1 MERGKHYFM
10 AIPRLRARRAQ
21 EKLRRLLVSAYIR
34 RMHGGGAHLNRRRL
48 PPMVRWLACAALLL
62 ASGTASALG
71 LGEVRVLSRPGQ
83 PLLAEIPI
91 ISSDPAELEEL
102 RVGLASPEVFERV
115 GLSRVQGLVQ
125 ELDFAVAVSSDGS
138 PVIRVTSH
146 TPVESSAVNFL
157 VEVDW
162 GQGRLV
168 REYSVLVGAPGVLA
182 AAPPPP
188 VQAPR
193 AAPSDAIVRSPE
205 PSTPAPEPEP
215 RPVPAQ
221 PPVARA
227 AATEADAG
235 QVTVRAGQTLSQLAR
250 QLAPSVGLNQAMQA
264 LLQANPNAFIR
275 GNINLLKQGAVL
287 RAPSASELAQVD
299 ASQAADFVHRQMA
312 EWRQSR
318 SLPKPASGPAVA
330 PPPSVARAA
339 ERAAPRVAEARLQIA
354 PPVAKG
360 GGQVGTTTGIQAG
373 GEGEMLAEQQLQ
385 QTREDLAARDAEV
398 QELRSQV
405 AELEKIKQQQ
415 EKLIQMKDSDLA
427 AAQQKLAGQQG
438 GAGTPAWVWGGLA
451 LLIAGLVAA
460 WLLGRRRIAA
470 APVRNAPKSRLD
482 SAALAAAVP
491 QAARADA
498 EAEVPAVLEE
508 TADEI
513 AELEAWSH
521 RQGDASLNVAL
532 SNPAPA
538 GRERLELAVAYL
550 DLGDV
555 ETARDLLNE
564 VMAGDDAAA
573 RQEAAQ
579 LLREL

>member
-1 MERGKHYFM
+1 
-10 AIPRLRARRAQ
+10 
-21 EKLRRLLVSAYIR
+21 
-34 RMHGGGAHLNRRRL
+34 
-48 PPMVRWLACAALLL
+48 MVRWLAGAALLL
-62 ASGTASALG
+62 ASGLASALG

-125 ELDFAVAVSSDGS
+125 ELDFAVAVSSDGR

-157 VEVDW
+157 IEVDW

-188 VQAPR
+188 VQAPQ
-193 AAPSDAIVRSPE
+193 AAPSDAIVR
-205 PSTPAPEPEP
+205 APEPPPPPEP
-215 RPVPAQ
+215 KPETRPAPS
-221 PPVARA
+221 PLMHA

-235 QVTVRAGQTLSQLAR
+235 QVTVRTGQTLSQLAR
-250 QLAPSVGLNQAMQA
+250 QLVPSVGLNQAMQA
-264 LLQANPNAFIR
+264 LLRANPDAFIR

-287 RAPSASELAQVD
+287 RAPSASELTQVD
-299 ASQAADFVHRQMA
+299 ASQAADFVNRQMA

-318 SLPKPASGPAVA
+318 SLPKPASGPAAA

-354 PPVAKG
+354 PPVVKG
-360 GGQVGTTTGIQAG
+360 EGQAGTTTGIQAG
-373 GEGEMLAEQQLQ
+373 GEGEMLAERQLQ
-385 QTREDLAARDAEV
+385 QTREDLAARNAEV

-427 AAQQKLAGQQG
+427 SAQQKLAAQQG
-438 GAGTPAWVWGGLA
+438 GDAGTPIWVWGGLA
-451 LLIAGLVAA
+451 LLVAGLVAA

-470 APVRNAPKSRLD
+470 APARAAPKSRLD

-491 QAARADA
+491 QAAHTDA

-521 RQGDASLNVAL
+521 RHGDASLNVAL

-564 VMAGDDAAA
+564 VMAGNDAAA

>member
-1 MERGKHYFM
+1 
-10 AIPRLRARRAQ
+10 
-21 EKLRRLLVSAYIR
+21 
-34 RMHGGGAHLNRRRL
+34 
-48 PPMVRWLACAALLL
+48 MVRWLACAALLL
-62 ASGTASALG
+62 ASGAAWALG

-91 ISSDPAELEEL
+91 ISSDPAELEAL

-125 ELDFAVAVSSDGS
+125 ELDFAIAVSSDGG
-138 PVIRVTSH
+138 PVVRVTSH

-157 VEVDW
+157 IEVDW

-168 REYSVLVGAPGVLA
+168 REYSVLVGTPGVLA
-182 AAPPPP
+182 AAPPP
-188 VQAPR
+188 VQAPL
-193 AAPSDAIVRSPE
+193 AAPTDAIVRSPE
-205 PSTPAPEPEP
+205 PSAPAPEP
-215 RPVPAQ
+215 RPVSAP

-227 AATEADAG
+227 AAIEAGPG
-235 QVTVRAGQTLSQLAR
+235 QVSVRAGQTLSQLAR
-250 QLAPSVGLNQAMQA
+250 ELAPSVGLNQAMQA
-264 LLQANPNAFIR
+264 LLQANPDAFIR

-299 ASQAADFVHRQMA
+299 ASQAAGFVRRQMD

-318 SLPKPASGPAVA
+318 SLPEPASGPAVA

-360 GGQVGTTTGIQAG
+360 DGQAGTTTGIQAG

-427 AAQQKLAGQQG
+427 AAQQKLSSQQG
-438 GAGTPAWVWGGLA
+438 GDAGTPVWVWGGLA
-451 LLIAGLVAA
+451 LLIAGLVVA

-470 APVRNAPKSRLD
+470 VPARAAPKPRLD

-491 QAARADA
+491 QASHADT
-498 EAEVPAVLEE
+498 EVEVPAVLEE
-508 TADEI
+508 TADDI

-532 SNPAPA
+532 ANPAPA

-564 VMAGDDAAA
+564 VVAGDDAAA

>member
-1 MERGKHYFM
+1 M
-10 AIPRLRARRAQ
+10 
-21 EKLRRLLVSAYIR
+21 
-34 RMHGGGAHLNRRRL
+34 NRRRL
-48 PPMVRWLACAALLL
+48 PPVIRWLAGAALLL
-62 ASGTASALG
+62 ASGLASALG

-125 ELDFAVAVSSDGS
+125 ELDFAVAVSSDGR

-157 VEVDW
+157 IEVDW

-182 AAPPPP
+182 ATPPPQ
-188 VQAPR
+188 VQAPQ
-193 AAPSDAIVRSPE
+193 AAPSDAIVR
-205 PSTPAPEPEP
+205 APEPPPPLEP
-215 RPVPAQ
+215 KSETRPAPATS
-221 PPVARA
+221 PVTRA
-227 AATEADAG
+227 VATEASTG
-235 QVTVRAGQTLSQLAR
+235 RVTVRTGQTLSQLAR

-264 LLQANPNAFIR
+264 LLQANPDAFIR

-287 RAPSASELAQVD
+287 RAPSASELTQVD
-299 ASQAADFVHRQMA
+299 ASQAADFVNRQMA

-318 SLPKPASGPAVA
+318 SLPKPASGPAAA

-354 PPVAKG
+354 PPVVKG
-360 GGQVGTTTGIQAG
+360 EGQAGTTTGIQAG
-373 GEGEMLAEQQLQ
+373 GEGEMLAERQLQ
-385 QTREDLAARDAEV
+385 QTREDLAARNAEV

-427 AAQQKLAGQQG
+427 ATQQKLATQQG
-438 GAGTPAWVWGGLA
+438 GDAGTPIWVWGGLA
-451 LLIAGLVAA
+451 LLVAGLVAA
-460 WLLGRRRIAA
+460 WLLGRRRIAS
-470 APVRNAPKSRLD
+470 APARAAPKSRLD

-491 QAARADA
+491 QAAHTDA

-521 RQGDASLNVAL
+521 RHGDASLNVAL

-564 VMAGDDAAA
+564 VMAGNDAAA

>member
-1 MERGKHYFM
+1 M
-10 AIPRLRARRAQ
+10 
-21 EKLRRLLVSAYIR
+21 
-34 RMHGGGAHLNRRRL
+34 NRRRL
-48 PPMVRWLACAALLL
+48 PPVIRWLAGAALLL
-62 ASGTASALG
+62 ASGLASALG

-125 ELDFAVAVSSDGS
+125 ELDFAVAVSSDGR

-157 VEVDW
+157 IEVDW

-188 VQAPR
+188 VQAPQ
-193 AAPSDAIVRSPE
+193 AAPSDAIVRASEPPRPPE
-205 PSTPAPEPEP
+205 PKPETRPAPSPLMH
-215 RPVPAQ
+215 
-221 PPVARA
+221 A
-227 AATEADAG
+227 AATEADTG
-235 QVTVRAGQTLSQLAR
+235 QVTVRTGQTLSQLAR

-264 LLQANPNAFIR
+264 LLQANPDAFIR
-275 GNINLLKQGAVL
+275 GNINLLRQGAVL
-287 RAPSASELAQVD
+287 RAPSASELTQVD
-299 ASQAADFVHRQMA
+299 ASQAADFVNRQMA

-318 SLPKPASGPAVA
+318 SLPKPASGPAAA

-354 PPVAKG
+354 PPVVKG
-360 GGQVGTTTGIQAG
+360 DGQAGTTTGIQAG
-373 GEGEMLAEQQLQ
+373 GEGEMLAERQLQ
-385 QTREDLAARDAEV
+385 QTREDLAARNAEV

-427 AAQQKLAGQQG
+427 SAQQKLSAQQG
-438 GAGTPAWVWGGLA
+438 GDAGTPIWVWGGLA
-451 LLIAGLVAA
+451 LLVAGLVAA

-470 APVRNAPKSRLD
+470 APTRAAPKSRLD

-491 QAARADA
+491 QAAHTDA

-521 RQGDASLNVAL
+521 RHGDASLNVAL

-564 VMAGDDAAA
+564 VMAGNDAAA

>member
-1 MERGKHYFM
+1 
-10 AIPRLRARRAQ
+10 
-21 EKLRRLLVSAYIR
+21 
-34 RMHGGGAHLNRRRL
+34 
-48 PPMVRWLACAALLL
+48 MVRWLACAALLL
-62 ASGTASALG
+62 ASGAAWALG

-91 ISSDPAELEEL
+91 ISSDPVELEEL

-125 ELDFAVAVSSDGS
+125 ELDFAVAVSSDGA

-188 VQAPR
+188 VQAPL

-205 PSTPAPEPEP
+205 PPLPAPQPESRPTPAPL
-215 RPVPAQ
+215 
-221 PPVARA
+221 PVARVA
-227 AATEADAG
+227 APEADAG
-235 QVTVRAGQTLSQLAR
+235 QITVRAGQTLSQLAR

-264 LLQANPNAFIR
+264 LLRANPDAFIR

-287 RAPSASELAQVD
+287 RAPPASELAQVD
-299 ASQAADFVHRQMA
+299 ASQAADFVNRQMA

-318 SLPKPASGPAVA
+318 SQPKPAADPAAA

-339 ERAAPRVAEARLQIA
+339 ERAAPRMAEARLQIA
-354 PPVAKG
+354 PPVVKG
-360 GGQVGTTTGIQAG
+360 DGKAGTTTGIQAG
-373 GEGEMLAEQQLQ
+373 GEGEMLAQQQLQ
-385 QTREDLAARDAEV
+385 QSREDLAARNAEV

-427 AAQQKLAGQQG
+427 AAQHKLSSQQG
-438 GAGTPAWVWGGLA
+438 GDAGTPVWVWGGLA
-451 LLIAGLVAA
+451 LLVAGLVAA

-470 APVRNAPKSRLD
+470 APARAAQKPRLD
-482 SAALAAAVP
+482 SAALAAVVP
-491 QAARADA
+491 QAGHADA

-508 TADEI
+508 TADDI

-532 SNPAPA
+532 ANPAPA

-564 VMAGDDAAA
+564 VVAGDDAVA